1 MRPKLL
7 ILDEPTSMLD
17 PLAARNLLA
26 TVQRINR
33 ELGVAILMTEHRL
46 DEVFPAADRVV
57 TMDKGRILSDGAPAE
72 IARQLSGSA
81 EKSRIYFGLPA
92 AVRIFSELEQ
102 TEDLPLTV
110 RDGRRRLERLLPI
123 TVEASVPEIEKTE
136 KEPKRP
142 AVLEGKELWFRY
154 TEKGKDI
161 LRGTDV
167 TLREGELLCLLGG
180 NGAGKTTLLQAL
192 ANFKKPYR
200 GKVKLAKGQ
209 RLCMLPQNARSL
221 FVADTVEKEL
231 LDSAGQEREKAMQ
244 MAEKLELTP
253 LLARH
258 PYDLSGGEIQR
269 LAVGKLLLLGIVQ
282 PVAYFIFENYGIL
295 YTSAAVAG
303 TIIAAVPVCCILMD
317 VLVLHER
324 VTRRQVLCALGAIG
338 GVALISVGGA
348 VMISA
353 LGLLFLLLTML
364 SDTVYYGLS
373 HDAAKRFTPFE
384 MTYVMFVVGMA
395 VFIPVALIQAG
406 GISSE
411 LITAPA
417 QSGSFWLAVLYLGI
431 LSSGVAYGLLNF
443 ANSHLT
449 VSESSLFSN
458 VTTVVSVLAGV
469 LFLKEDFSLWQALGV
484 VIILVCVFV
493 ANVSGGEKK

>member
-1 MRPKLL
+1 MSKLFVSKRTRAAAWV
-7 ILDEPTSMLD
+7 ILL
-17 PLAARNLLA
+17 
-26 TVQRINR
+26 V
-33 ELGVAILMTEHRL
+33 
-46 DEVFPAADRVV
+46 
-57 TMDKGRILSDGAPAE
+57 
-72 IARQLSGSA
+72 
-81 EKSRIYFGLPA
+81 LPA
-92 AVRIFSELEQ
+92 LMVAFGYYHSH
-102 TEDLPLTV
+102 
-110 RDGRRRLERLLPI
+110 
-123 TVEASVPEIEKTE
+123 
-136 KEPKRP
+136 RP
-142 AVLEGKELWFRY
+142 AVNPMGSRTFWDYIILNS
-154 TEKGKDI
+154 DI
-161 LRGTDV
+161 L
-167 TLREGELLCLLGG
+167 
-180 NGAGKTTLLQAL
+180 
-192 ANFKKPYR
+192 
-200 GKVKLAKGQ
+200 
-209 RLCMLPQNARSL
+209 
-221 FVADTVEKEL
+221 
-231 LDSAGQEREKAMQ
+231 
-244 MAEKLELTP
+244 
-253 LLARH
+253 
-258 PYDLSGGEIQR
+258 
-269 LAVGKLLLLGIVQ
+269 
-282 PVAYFIFENYGIL
+282 
-295 YTSAAVAG
+295 
-303 TIIAAVPVCCILMD
+303 
-317 VLVLHER
+317 
-324 VTRRQVLCALGAIG
+324 
-338 GVALISVGGA
+338 
-348 VMISA
+348 